1 MGLRT
6 VEVRNGRLLVNG
18 VAVTI
23 AGVNRHEHD
32 PVNGHV
38 VGVEGMRHDVRLMK
52 ELNFNTVRCSHY
64 PCDERLVRPLH
75 SSLSSQVRC
84 SHYPCDERW
93 YALCDALGL
102 YVIDEANIESHG
114 MGFGDKTLAC
124 HPDYHDAHL
133 DRVQRMCER
142 DKNHTSIIIWSL
154 GNEAGNGPA
163 FHRMYQWL
171 KRRTCCPLLMIATD
185 DRPLMIATDDH
196 RH

>member
-52 ELNFNTVRCSHY
+52 ELNFNTVRCCSHY

-75 SSLSSQVRC
+75 SLLSSQVRC

-171 KRRTCCPLLMIATD
+171 KRRTC
-185 DRPLMIATDDH
+185 
-196 RH
+196 

>member
-64 PCDERLVRPLH
+64 PVMSAGTP
-75 SSLSSQVRC
+75 SSQL
-84 SHYPCDERW
+84 
-93 YALCDALGL
+93 ALFTGAL
-102 YVIDEANIESHG
+102 
-114 MGFGDKTLAC
+114 LA
-124 HPDYHDAHL
+124 L
-133 DRVQRMCER
+133 
-142 DKNHTSIIIWSL
+142 
-154 GNEAGNGPA
+154 
-163 FHRMYQWL
+163 
-171 KRRTCCPLLMIATD
+171 PL
-185 DRPLMIATDDH
+185 
-196 RH
+196 

>member
-6 VEVRNGRLLVNG
+6 VQVRNGRLLVNG

-64 PCDERLVRPLH
+64 PCDER
-75 SSLSSQVRC
+75 
-84 SHYPCDERW
+84 W

-102 YVIDEANIESHG
+102 YVIDEANVESHG
-114 MGFGDKTLAC
+114 MGFGEKTLAC

-171 KRRTCCPLLMIATD
+171 KRRACPLMTATD
-185 DRPLMIATDDH
+185 YVGLLSSSVERRACPLMMTTDDDH
-196 RH
+196 

>member
-64 PCDERLVRPLH
+64 PVM
-75 SSLSSQVRC
+75 SA
-84 SHYPCDERW
+84 W
-93 YALCDALGL
+93 YALFTACSLHRCAARTTPVMSAG
-102 YVIDEANIESHG
+102 
-114 MGFGDKTLAC
+114 TL
-124 HPDYHDAHL
+124 
-133 DRVQRMCER
+133 
-142 DKNHTSIIIWSL
+142 S
-154 GNEAGNGPA
+154 
-163 FHRMYQWL
+163 
-171 KRRTCCPLLMIATD
+171 AT
-185 DRPLMIATDDH
+185 LSGCT
-196 RH
+196 